1 MSVCQYQIQTYQLWD
16 LIKTWGF
23 REGLYIYMVY
33 TYLVPKGKYIYFPRR
48 NVVIFPQSQRLR
60 GNITTFLREK
70 YIYSSEEQDMY
81 SIHIFF
87 KGFYSSRGYIFAV
100 PRIRLYTYLLKNVY
114 MVYMYHAQQ
123 GLYVYVPR
131 RNDVIFLQGRRP
143 RENITTFL
151 RGTYTYIPSRVWYI
165 YTIYTFLVGMYII
178 GFPVRQICIHGM
190 NKTL

>member
-70 YIYSSEEQDMY
+70 YIYSPEEQDMY

-100 PRIRLYTYLLKNVY
+100 PRLWLYTYSLK
-114 MVYMYHAQQ
+114 
-123 GLYVYVPR
+123 
-131 RNDVIFLQGRRP
+131 IF
-143 RENITTFL
+143 
-151 RGTYTYIPSRVWYI
+151 I
-165 YTIYTFLVGMYII
+165 YTLLSMINIVYIWFLKGHITPMGIYLYTPPSWAGSV
-178 GFPVRQICIHGM
+178 CIYSC
-190 NKTL
+190 